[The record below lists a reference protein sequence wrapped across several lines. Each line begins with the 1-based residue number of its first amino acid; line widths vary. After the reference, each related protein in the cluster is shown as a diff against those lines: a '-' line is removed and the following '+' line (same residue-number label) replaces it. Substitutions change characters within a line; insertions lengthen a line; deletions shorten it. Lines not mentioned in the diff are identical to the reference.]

1 MTLPQVV
8 VLAIALVL
16 VIISGLISCAEA
28 ALSSFSRARAD
39 ELVAEGRGGA
49 VSLQVMMADRA
60 RYLNSV
66 LFVRLASEIF
76 AIVMVSIVL
85 FDLIGNDWLQV
96 IVPAVT
102 MLVISYVVLG
112 VAPRTLGRQHSDA
125 VALASAGP
133 IRAMT
138 AVMGPLSRLL
148 IVVGN
153 ALTPGRGFREGPFSS
168 EAELREM
175 VDMAELSQTIEADE
189 RKMIQSVFELDDT
202 VIREVMVPRTDMV
215 HIEEHRTLRQAMS
228 LFLRSGFSRLPVS
241 GDGVDDVVGV
251 LFFKDVSQRIY
262 DDPNAPKTVR
272 VHELTR
278 PAHWCP
284 ETKPVDEV
292 LQEMQLAQT
301 HLMMVVDEFGGT
313 AGMVTLEDILE
324 EIVGEIRDEFD
335 TGEIVP
341 WEELDPGTFRVSA
354 RLPVDELGELFG
366 LDLDDDDIDS
376 VGGLMAKELNR
387 VPIPGAKVR
396 TAGLELVAER
406 AAGRR
411 NRIVTVVATRLVED
425 DTADDA
431 DQNGRHDRH

>member
-8 VLAIALVL
+8 VLTIALVL

-39 ELVAEGRGGA
+39 ELVEEGKGGA
-49 VSLQVMMADRA
+49 VSLQVLMTDRA
-60 RYLNSV
+60 KYLNTV
-66 LFVRLASEIF
+66 LFARLASEIF

-85 FDLIGNDWLQV
+85 FDLLRNDWLQV
-96 IVPAVT
+96 IVPALT

-112 VAPRTLGRQHSDA
+112 VAPRTLGRQHSDT

-133 IRAMT
+133 IRALT

-148 IVVGN
+148 ILVGN
-153 ALTPGRGFREGPFSS
+153 ALTPGKGFREGPFSS

-202 VIREVMVPRTDMV
+202 VVREVMVPRTDMV

-228 LFLRSGFSRLPVS
+228 LFLRSGFSRLPVT

-272 VHELTR
+272 VRELTR

-292 LQEMQLAQT
+292 LQEMQQART

-335 TGEIVP
+335 TAEIVP
-341 WEELDPGTFRVSA
+341 WEQIGEDTFRVSA
-354 RLPVDELGELFG
+354 RLPVDELGDLFG
-366 LDLDDDDIDS
+366 LELDDDDIDS

-396 TAGLELVAER
+396 AAGLELTAER

-411 NRIVTVVATRLVED
+411 NRIATVLATRLSED
-425 DTADDA
+425 DSTDDA
-431 DQNGRHDRH
+431 NQNGRP